1 MNNLTLFCIQEV
13 RSLAEGHC
21 KTVLGLSSYLL
32 MQAGHDAT
40 TYWVESE
47 NGGPF
52 Q

>member
-1 MNNLTLFCIQEV
+1 MNNLSLFSIQEV
-13 RSLAEGHC
+13 RSSAEGHC
-21 KTVLGLSSYLL
+21 KAVLSLPSYLL

-40 TYWVESE
+40 TCWVESE